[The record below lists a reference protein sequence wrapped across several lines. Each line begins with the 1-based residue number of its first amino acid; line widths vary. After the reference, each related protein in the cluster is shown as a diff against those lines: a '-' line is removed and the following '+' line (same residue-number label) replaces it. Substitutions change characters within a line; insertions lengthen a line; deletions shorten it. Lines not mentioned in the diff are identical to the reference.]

1 MEPRGELAST
11 GYVLASRTGI
21 EFVVLQPEAGQ
32 ELTVR
37 LPSGRYELEWFLVTN
52 RQTVPTGTIT
62 VDTAGSVA
70 FTPPGSEPCVLYLK
84 AVSG

>member
-1 MEPRGELAST
+1 
-11 GYVLASRTGI
+11 
-21 EFVVLQPEAGQ
+21 
-32 ELTVR
+32 VR
-37 LPSGRYELEWFLVTN
+37 LPSGRYELQWFLVAR